1 MFSIWI
7 TYKKYKFILIF
18 FLSWIMSNLA
28 TINLFE
34 ENERYCGINGD
45 ISGAL
50 GGFLMLFII
59 NWRELNHIFGIIEMF
74 LIPYLL
80 CFYLFLS
87 LLIFH
92 LSDYGNI
99 IIQLVSMFYGGLLFS
114 IFVKPI
120 KVVRWKT
127 ILRIVSIVIICFFI
141 TLSLVS
147 FYFK

>member
-1 MFSIWI
+1 
-7 TYKKYKFILIF
+7 
-18 FLSWIMSNLA
+18 
-28 TINLFE
+28 
-34 ENERYCGINGD
+34 
-45 ISGAL
+45 
-50 GGFLMLFII
+50 MLFII

-141 TLSLVS
+141 TLSLIS